1 MPRPKALV
9 PALRYHIS
17 GQSICE
23 ISGTT
28 YYLGMADSPESLAR
42 YAVLI
47 REYQANGLKVPA
59 HITSQTLAAMV
70 GAFSVAPA
78 KVDQCQEPIRV
89 KHLTEA
95 YRAFVKQR
103 YEGQPTEIHR
113 LGQLCDDVLA
123 SDGERL
129 VKEYGPKAL
138 QAQRKK
144 WVDEKNKSRAYVN
157 RLTNSV
163 VRMFK
168 WGVAEELV
176 EPEVWQRL
184 KSVEPLREGY
194 TEAYETEG
202 VKPVSIQIVRATAV
216 HLSPVVK
223 AMLRIHTA
231 TGMRPSELCN
241 MRPMD
246 IDRTGE
252 VWVYRPPKHKNKS
265 KGKSRAIPLI
275 GDAREAIID
284 YLNRPADSYCFS
296 PRESMAWFRSQQRAN
311 RQTPVQPSQQNRRK
325 ATRQKEPGEKYDS
338 HSYRQAIQRAAKTAK
353 VDSWHPYQLRHLAAT
368 QVREALGAEAA
379 QALLGH
385 ANLSMTLH
393 YAKVQESKAIEAAKA
408 APKL

>member
-9 PALRYHIS
+9 PALRFHIS

-28 YYLGMADSPESLAR
+28 YYLGPADSPESLAR

-47 REYQANGLKVPA
+47 REYQTNGLKVPSY
-59 HITSQTLAAMV
+59 ITSQTLAKLTGGFVVPMAQ
-70 GAFSVAPA
+70 
-78 KVDQCQEPIRV
+78 VDKSSEPIRV
-89 KHLTEA
+89 KHLTA
-95 YRAFVKQR
+95 SYKAFVEER
-103 YEGQPTEIHR
+103 YAGQKREIHR
-113 LGQLCDDVLA
+113 LGELCEDVRK
-123 SDGERL
+123 SDGELL
-129 VKEYGPKAL
+129 VEEYGPRAL
-138 QAQRKK
+138 QAQRKL

-157 RLTNSV
+157 RLTNAV

-168 WGVAEELV
+168 WGVAQELV
-176 EPEVWQRL
+176 KPEVWQRL
-184 KSVEPLREGY
+184 QSVEPLREGY
-194 TEAYETEG
+194 TAAYETEG
-202 VKPVSIQIVRATAV
+202 VSPVSIEIVRATAG

-241 MRPMD
+241 MRPCD
-246 IDRTGE
+246 IDRSSD
-252 VWVYRPPKHKNKS
+252 VWVYRPPKHKNRS
-265 KGKSRAIPLI
+265 KGKSRAIPII

-284 YLNRPADSYCFS
+284 YLNRDPQSHCFS

-338 HSYRQAIQRAAKTAK
+338 SSYRQAIQRAAKNAK
-353 VDSWHPYQLRHLAAT
+353 VASWHPYQLRHLAGT
-368 QVREALGAEAA
+368 LVREALGAEAA

-385 ANLSMTLH
+385 SHLQMTEH
-393 YAKVQESKAIEAAKA
+393 YAKVSEQKAIEAAKA